1 MTRTQ
6 QAHTKHPSEVRNCG
20 VSFAGALDEGEL
32 LTGTPT
38 VTSVPS
44 GLTFASPIVSTQAL
58 TINGAT
64 VAIGKAVQFKVTGGV
79 SGVKYQ
85 IEVSCGTDAT
95 PAQTLYAELE
105 LLVINR

>member
-1 MTRTQ
+1 MTSTTPQ
-6 QAHTKHPSEVRNCG
+6 HVKHPSEVRNCA
-20 VSFAGALDEGEL
+20 VSFVNVLDSGEL

-38 VTSVPS
+38 VSATPT
-44 GLTFASPIVSTQAL
+44 GLTFASIKVNTVAL

-64 VAIGKAVQFKVTGGV
+64 VAVGQAVQFKVTGGT

-95 PAQTLYAELE
+95 PAQTLYAELD
-105 LLVINR
+105 LLVLNR

>member
-1 MTRTQ
+1 MTRTTP
-6 QAHTKHPSEVRNCG
+6 AHTKHPSEVRNCA
-20 VSFAGALDEGEL
+20 VSFANVLDTGEL

-38 VTSVPS
+38 VVSVPS
-44 GLTFASPIVSTQAL
+44 GLTFSSPIVNTGAL
-58 TINGAT
+58 TINGVS
-64 VAIGKAVQFKVTGGV
+64 VAIGKAVQFRASGGT